1 MVTTTPA
8 FCIECGAQNLVGDQF
23 CSLCGVA
30 MTKVQDIKVDES
42 SILTTSRD
50 AEPLN
55 ISQKLMLMN
64 RKNLVL
70 LVAAVLI
77 SFVVGAG
84 LASENVLSPI
94 IGRHYSEKRLENEKK
109 QSKEIGYKAG
119 ESAGYNTGYE
129 VGENYGYS
137 EGLSTGVKKGCNQ
150 VFDSVGSENLIGI
163 FYPFNAFNLGKYYSA
178 RSNIC

>member
-42 SILTTSRD
+42 STLTTNRD
-50 AEPLN
+50 AEPVNTSL
-55 ISQKLMLMN
+55 KLILMN
-64 RKNLVL
+64 RKNSML
-70 LVAAVLI
+70 LAAAVVL
-77 SFVVGAG
+77 SFVVGAS

-94 IGRHYSEKRLENEKK
+94 IGKHYSEKRLENEKK

-119 ESAGYNTGYE
+119 ETAGYDSGYE
-129 VGENYGYS
+129 SGRSSGYAL
-137 EGLSTGVKKGCNQ
+137 GLSTGEINGCNK
-150 VFDSVGSENLIGI
+150 VFDRVESENLIAI
-163 FYPFNAFNLGKYYSA
+163 FYPFNAFNLGKYYST
-178 RSNIC
+178 RSDVC